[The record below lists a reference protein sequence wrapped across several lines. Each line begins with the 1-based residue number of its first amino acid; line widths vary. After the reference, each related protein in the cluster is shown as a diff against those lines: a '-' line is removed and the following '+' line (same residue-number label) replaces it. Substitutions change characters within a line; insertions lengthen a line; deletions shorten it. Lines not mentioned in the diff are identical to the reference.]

1 MAAARKA
8 QSEGC
13 FTAADWTAADWTAE
27 EVVWIAAAGSS
38 AADSAGRY
46 LAWAIAKAVSAEDS
60 AAAPVGWSVVDR
72 AFPGPASL
80 VAVPVGSCYLTPA
93 SEERY
98 AGDSLVADSP
108 AAAAVWN
115 VAARE
120 FPAPA
125 LLAAGRSGVAP
136 WAENLAIQNL
146 AIQAWAALAAVA
158 NTAIR
163 GAEPVAMG
171 ALRFGEVAGF
181 QAPAAIPAELA
192 VLRARSPE
200 RHYET

>member
-1 MAAARKA
+1 MAGTRKA

-13 FTAADWTAADWTAE
+13 FTAADWTAA
-27 EVVWIAAAGSS
+27 EVVWIAAAGSPVAGLL
-38 AADSAGRY
+38 AADSAGWY
-46 LAWAIAKAVSAEDS
+46 PAWAIAKAVSAEDP
-60 AAAPVGWSVVDR
+60 AAARVVWTVVDR

-80 VAVPVGSCYLTPA
+80 VAVPAGCYCLIPA
-93 SEERY
+93 IEAPFAE
-98 AGDSLVADSP
+98 DSP

-120 FPAPA
+120 FPASA
-125 LLAAGRSGVAP
+125 LLAAGRSGAAP
-136 WAENLAIQNL
+136 WAENL

-192 VLRARSPE
+192 VLRVQSQE
-200 RHYET
+200 RHCEA